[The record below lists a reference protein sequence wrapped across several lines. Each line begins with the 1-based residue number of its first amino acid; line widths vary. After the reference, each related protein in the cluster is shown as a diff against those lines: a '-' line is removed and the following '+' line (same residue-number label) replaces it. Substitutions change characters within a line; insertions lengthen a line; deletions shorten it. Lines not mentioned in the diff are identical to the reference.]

1 MCRTRPVASARGGFF
16 LRSWC
21 YSQSRVV
28 RPPIIKYLALSV
40 GGLIRLG
47 RNPVASGC
55 DPIP

>member
-28 RPPIIKYLALSV
+28 RPPIIKYLALSALEV
-40 GGLIRLG
+40 
-47 RNPVASGC
+47 
-55 DPIP
+55 